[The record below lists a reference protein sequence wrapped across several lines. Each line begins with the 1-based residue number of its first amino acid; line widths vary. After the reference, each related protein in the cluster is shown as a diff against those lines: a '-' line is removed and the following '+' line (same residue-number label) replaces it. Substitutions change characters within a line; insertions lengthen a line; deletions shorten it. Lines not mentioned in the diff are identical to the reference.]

1 MLVAVSG
8 RHGAGKTT
16 LAKSIADHFN
26 LKYISAGEIFRQMAK
41 EQGMSLIEFTKYTEQ
56 HPEIDRR
63 IDKRMKKEAKRG
75 DRVLDSQ
82 LAYYFSKSFNPINI
96 LVFAQK
102 NDIIRRVS
110 EREGISLEKARKEV
124 ETRESN
130 EKKRFKRLYDVDL
143 WEPKDFDIMIN
154 TSRIS
159 ESKAKELAI
168 RACDILYEST

>member
-26 LKYISAGEIFRQMAK
+26 LKYISAGEIFRQMA
-41 EQGMSLIEFTKYTEQ
+41 EERGMSLVEFTEYTEQ

-63 IDKRMKKEAKRG
+63 IDNRMKSEAEQG

-82 LAYYFSKSFNPINI
+82 LAYFFSKEFNPINI

-102 NDIIRRVS
+102 DDIIRRVS
-110 EREGISLEKARKEV
+110 EREGISLEEAREEI

-130 EKKRFKRLYDVDL
+130 EKKRFKRLYDVNL
-143 WEPKDFDIMIN
+143 WNPRDFDIMIN
-154 TSRIS
+154 TSRIL

-168 RACDILYEST
+168 RVCEILHEPS